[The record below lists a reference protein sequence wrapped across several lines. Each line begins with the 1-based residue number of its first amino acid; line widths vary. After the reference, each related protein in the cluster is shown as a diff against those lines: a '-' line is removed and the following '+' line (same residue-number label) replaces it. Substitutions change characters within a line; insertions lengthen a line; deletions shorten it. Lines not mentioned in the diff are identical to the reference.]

1 MKDLARHLVRAGK
14 VPRTRDNGAQPAQ
27 EQPTKVGRQPNN
39 PREPLDSWKG
49 QETSGKVSKEAKE
62 NNVETPLQSEPE
74 TPVSKRRK
82 RTQKKER
89 TVRKIVVG
97 ANVSEAEYATITKY
111 ADTHRTTVA
120 ELIRQLLFPVVGLDA
135 NLPLASTMRRRLKP
149 LY

>member
-1 MKDLARHLVRAGK
+1 MKDLARHLVRVGT
-14 VPRTRDNGAQPAQ
+14 VPRTRDNSPQPAQ
-27 EQPTKVGRQPNN
+27 EPTPKVGRQPNN
-39 PREPLDSWKG
+39 SREPLDSWKG
-49 QETSGKVSKEAKE
+49 QETSGKVSKEARE
-62 NNVETPLQSEPE
+62 SHVGTAEQNAQE
-74 TPVSKRRK
+74 TPVNKRRK

-111 ADTHRTTVA
+111 ADAQRTTVA
-120 ELIRQLLFPVVGLDA
+120 ELIRQLLFPAVGLDA